1 MQAPRT
7 PQRTL
12 RQRPRGLPPRS
23 TTAAS
28 TTPTA
33 GTTAPGTALALG
45 APATVNYKPG
55 IKSNSPTYR
64 LRVTVDSIT
73 KAPASDLNGVE
84 LEKEQQ
90 GKTPYYVKLS
100 ITNLGEGNASAE
112 DGVPAVGFQTVD
124 DRGQQGQEL
133 TLLGTF
139 RPCDSAR
146 SRNSS
151 HAASHTQRA
160 RSIWSEAAAR
170 SSRTSGPGAAT
181 PTPKSPSCGRPAE
194 AVESDRETTSAG
206 ATALVRSNKR
216 AVVSRSARAAH
227 QTVSALTAARSLK
240 RSAAGRSTH
249 LPRRQR
255 TRRR

>member
-1 MQAPRT
+1 MRGRIGGLAIAGAVAIVMAMSGCGSSSSTSASSADTATSAPAT
-7 PQRTL
+7 A
-12 RQRPRGLPPRS
+12 S
-23 TTAAS
+23 TASSQPTAAS

-139 RPCDSAR
+139 RPCDSG
-146 SRNSS
+146 
-151 HAASHTQRA
+151 TQPKQFTRGVTYSTCQVYLVGGGG
-160 RSIWSEAAAR
+160 SIVKDEW
-170 SSRTSGPGAAT
+170 TGSGDAYTEKPIVW
-181 PTPKSPSCGRPAE
+181 K
-194 AVESDRETTSAG
+194 AG
-206 ATALVRSNKR
+206 
-216 AVVSRSARAAH
+216 
-227 QTVSALTAARSLK
+227 
-240 RSAAGRSTH
+240 
-249 LPRRQR
+249 
-255 TRRR
+255 